1 MVWGVFFSV
10 LFAAGAAILFLRG
23 GERILLLILL
33 ASSAGT
39 TLLFVKGLVLVLA
52 VLFVFLWAMFFSL
65 ARKAFESAAE
75 GEANEPLRFGALLS
89 LGLSLFAGT
98 AVFQQGYLA
107 FPYSLLEIF
116 LLSFL
121 HLSLILSFG
130 GIRRSAN
137 AFFFALLL
145 AEAFWV
151 FSFLPF
157 SPLTTAGLLL
167 IMAYAT
173 SELLRTENPRILLFA
188 GALGGVLLL
197 TTQWLLQR

>member
-1 MVWGVFFSV
+1 MAWGVFFGV
-10 LFAAGAAILFLRG
+10 LVAAGAAILFLRG

-33 ASSAGT
+33 AAGAGA
-39 TLLFVKGLVLVLA
+39 TLLFFKGLSLLFA
-52 VLFVFLWAMFFSL
+52 VLFLFLWVIVFLF
-65 ARKAFESAAE
+65 ARKASRVSPHEVAS
-75 GEANEPLRFGALLS
+75 EPLRLGALLS

-107 FPYSLLEIF
+107 FPYALLEIF

-121 HLSLILSFG
+121 HLALILSFG
-130 GIRRSAN
+130 GVRRSRN
-137 AFFFALLL
+137 AFFLALLL
-145 AEAFWV
+145 IEGFWV

-173 SELLRTENPRILLFA
+173 SELLRTENPRILVFA
-188 GALGGVLLL
+188 ATLAGVLLL
-197 TTQWLLQR
+197 TTQWLLPR